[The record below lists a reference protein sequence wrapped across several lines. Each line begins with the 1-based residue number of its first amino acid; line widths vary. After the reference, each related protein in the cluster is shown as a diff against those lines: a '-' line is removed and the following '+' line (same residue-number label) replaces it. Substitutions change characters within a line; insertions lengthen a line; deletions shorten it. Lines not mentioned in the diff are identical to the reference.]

1 MAMNNSNFKEL
12 IESLKDLT
20 PTQKRY
26 LLSRTKMALD
36 DESNMLNISDILTPE
51 ELEALLSPSPTT
63 NTK

>member
-1 MAMNNSNFKEL
+1 MNNSNFREL

-20 PTQKRY
+20 TTQKRY

-51 ELEALLSPSPTT
+51 ELEALLSPAPTT

>member
-1 MAMNNSNFKEL
+1 MNNSNFREL

-51 ELEALLSPSPTT
+51 ELEVLLSPAPTT

>member
-1 MAMNNSNFKEL
+1 MNNTNFKEL

>member
-1 MAMNNSNFKEL
+1 MNNSNFREL

-51 ELEALLSPSPTT
+51 ELEALLSQAPTT

>member
-1 MAMNNSNFKEL
+1 MNNSNFKEL

-36 DESNMLNISDILTPE
+36 DESNMLNISDILTTE
-51 ELEALLSPSPTT
+51 ELEALLSPAPTT

>member
-1 MAMNNSNFKEL
+1 MNNSNFREL

-51 ELEALLSPSPTT
+51 ELEALLSPVPTT

>member
-1 MAMNNSNFKEL
+1 MAMNNSNFREL

-36 DESNMLNISDILTPE
+36 NESNMLNISDILTPE
-51 ELEALLSPSPTT
+51 ELEALLSPAPTT

>member
-1 MAMNNSNFKEL
+1 MNNSNFKEL

-36 DESNMLNISDILTPE
+36 DESNMLNISDILTLE
-51 ELEALLSPSPTT
+51 ELEALLSPAPTT

>member
-1 MAMNNSNFKEL
+1 MNNSNFKEL

-26 LLSRTKMALD
+26 LLSRTKKALD

-51 ELEALLSPSPTT
+51 ELEALLSPAPTT

>member
-1 MAMNNSNFKEL
+1 MNNSNFKEL

-51 ELEALLSPSPTT
+51 ELEALLSLAPTT

>member
-1 MAMNNSNFKEL
+1 MNNSNFREL

-36 DESNMLNISDILTPE
+36 DESNMLNISDILTQE
-51 ELEALLSPSPTT
+51 ELEALLSPAPTT

>member
-1 MAMNNSNFKEL
+1 MNNSNFREL

-36 DESNMLNISDILTPE
+36 DESNMLNISDILTLE
-51 ELEALLSPSPTT
+51 ELEALLSPAPTT

>member
-1 MAMNNSNFKEL
+1 MNNSNFKEL

-36 DESNMLNISDILTPE
+36 DESNMLNVSDILTPE

>member
-1 MAMNNSNFKEL
+1 MNNSNFREL

-26 LLSRTKMALD
+26 LLNRTKMALD

-51 ELEALLSPSPTT
+51 ELEALLSPAPTT